1 MTVTGLDS
9 ARIDVRLTLVML
21 WKPKIL
27 KQVVAAVFA
36 AAVFFSPAFADDVEL
51 EALHEGLL
59 SAGEADAE
67 QITGRIYEIWSQSGS
82 EAMDLLLDRG
92 REALSDGDTKLAIEH
107 FTALVD
113 HAPDFAEGYNGRA
126 TAYFQSGRYG
136 LSLEDIRRTLQL
148 YPRHFGAMSGLALI
162 LEEID
167 RPEDALAAWRQV
179 AEINPNQEG
188 LSDALVRLER
198 RVEGREL

>member
-1 MTVTGLDS
+1 M
-9 ARIDVRLTLVML
+9 
-21 WKPKIL
+21 L
-27 KQVVAAVFA
+27 KQVVAAILATSLFFA
-36 AAVFFSPAFADDVEL
+36 PAFADDAEL

-59 SAGEADAE
+59 GADEADAA

-82 EAMDLLLDRG
+82 EAMDLLLERG
-92 REALSDGDTKLAIEH
+92 RDALTEGDNKLAIEH

-126 TAYFQSGRYG
+126 TAYFQAGRYG

-148 YPRHFGAMSGLALI
+148 NPRHFGAMSGLALI
-162 LEEID
+162 LEDID

-179 AEINPNQEG
+179 EQINPNQEG
-188 LSDALVRLER
+188 LADALVRLER
-198 RVEGREL
+198 RVEGRKL